1 MSILVAGGAGYI
13 GSHAVYTLIEK
24 HEKVVVVDSLATG
37 QAEAIH
43 PEAVFYQGDI
53 RDRHFLK
60 QVFANEDI
68 EAVMHFA
75 ATPIS
80 SKSGNVFASFNEN
93 ITGMETLLA
102 VMKEFGVGRIVFAS
116 SASVYGDAIDG
127 PITEETEPRPVHPHG
142 KAKWAMEKMLM
153 EAETAY
159 GLKYVI
165 LRSFNAG
172 GALLAEAEDDDSD
185 THLISSVLR
194 AAIGQKPFVSLSCNG
209 RTAAEGTCIRD
220 YVHVQDLA
228 EAHVLAVSHLR
239 KGGESRTFNLGYEEG
254 YSAEQVIQAAQY
266 VTGISLISTR
276 YAEGSCSAPDT
287 LIASSS
293 RARKELGWIPKH
305 NSLIAI
311 IRDAWNWHS
320 ANPNGYGSRQMRQG

>member
-37 QAEAIH
+37 QAEAVH

-68 EAVMHFA
+68 ETVMHFA

-80 SKSGNVFASFNEN
+80 SKSDSVFASFNEN

-116 SASVYGDAIDG
+116 SASVYGNAKDG

-142 KAKWAMEKMLM
+142 KAKWTMEKMLM
-153 EAETAY
+153 EAEKAS

-172 GALLAEAEDDDSD
+172 GALLADAEDSD
-185 THLISSVLR
+185 THLISNVLR
-194 AAIGQKPFVSLSCNG
+194 AALGQKPFISLSYDG
-209 RTAAEGTCIRD
+209 HTAAEGTCIRD
-220 YVHVQDLA
+220 YVHVQDLT
-228 EAHVLAVSHLR
+228 EAHVLAVSHLS
-239 KGGESRTFNLGYEEG
+239 KGGESRTFNLGYGEG

-266 VTGISLISTR
+266 VTGISLINTR
-276 YAEGSCSAPDT
+276 YAEGSGSAPDT
-287 LIASSS
+287 LIASSF
-293 RARKELGWIPKH
+293 RARKELGWTPKH

-320 ANPNGYGSRQMRQG
+320 ANPNGYGARRVRQG